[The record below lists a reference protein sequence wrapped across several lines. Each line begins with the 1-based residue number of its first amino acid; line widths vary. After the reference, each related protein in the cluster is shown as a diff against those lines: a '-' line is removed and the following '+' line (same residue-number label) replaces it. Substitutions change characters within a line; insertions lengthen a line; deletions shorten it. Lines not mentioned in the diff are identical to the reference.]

1 MLGCFG
7 FTLLRVYC
15 TPLVALFAC
24 PKKKKKK
31 KMPTISLLT
40 SEIEIFIL
48 LFKTLQNLIEVL
60 YFSAS
65 PPAARLDVL
74 DLILN

>member
-24 PKKKKKK
+24 PKEKKKL
-31 KMPTISLLT
+31 PTISLLT

-48 LFKTLQNLIEVL
+48 LFRALQNLIEVL

-65 PPAARLDVL
+65 PPAAYPQVL